1 MKRDLGLL
9 RSPAMQIC
17 VKKKVQER
25 NKKLAQFVCARQG
38 KVAEGICSGDDTA
51 N

>member
-17 VKKKVQER
+17 AEKKVQER
-25 NKKLAQFVCARQG
+25 NKKLAQSFVLA
-38 KVAEGICSGDDTA
+38 KAK
-51 N
+51 